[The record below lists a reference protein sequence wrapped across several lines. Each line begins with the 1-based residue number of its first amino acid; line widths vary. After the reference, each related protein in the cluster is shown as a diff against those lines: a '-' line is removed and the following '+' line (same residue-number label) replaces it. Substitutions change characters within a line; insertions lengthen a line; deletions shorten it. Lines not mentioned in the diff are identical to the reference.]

1 MNCQPPPKKSISL
14 DEVDISPRIA
24 IYCSDRCSMKA
35 NKKVTRRHKQI
46 VDVEIED
53 DVLRTFILFVQTA
66 QKVLKYADSHL
77 YREASLSVVKLI
89 TLRALAS
96 NNRAMTP
103 SELAKWTQTERHNI
117 TALVNRMG
125 RDGLVIAERNSSDK
139 RVVNITLT
147 DQGREVL
154 SQAMPEARKVVNQVM
169 ASITESD
176 AIPLEKM
183 LRVLRKN
190 AHDGLEDVAE
200 IS

>member
-1 MNCQPPPKKSISL
+1 
-14 DEVDISPRIA
+14 
-24 IYCSDRCSMKA
+24 MKA

-66 QKVLKYADSHL
+66 RQVLKYADSHL

-96 NNRAMTP
+96 NNGVMTP

-183 LRVLRKN
+183 LRVLRQN
-190 AHDGLEDVAE
+190 AHDGLEHVAE
-200 IS
+200 RSQLQPE